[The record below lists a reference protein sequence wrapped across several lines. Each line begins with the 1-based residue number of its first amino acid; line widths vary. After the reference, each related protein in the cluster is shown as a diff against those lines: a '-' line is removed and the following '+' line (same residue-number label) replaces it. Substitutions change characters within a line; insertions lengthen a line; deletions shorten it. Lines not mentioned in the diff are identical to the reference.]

1 MSVKKSPSRKLAP
14 AVSKA
19 KPSAANAPN
28 PLPKKEPGRVAPLS
42 VKLVAAGK
50 TPQTPP
56 SAPPQ
61 STAAPQPKTALPSKP
76 IARPA
81 SVGAVVPPVNAPAKS
96 ATKPMVAK
104 PAPVLPTK
112 PAVPPKT
119 AKREIVRRAA
129 AAPTVATPKPM
140 RQPALMIPATLKP
153 KPKAVAKAV
162 RRLPSKAPT
171 ASVVSVAMPSPVPVA
186 ALPAKAPGL
195 SPMSVPKPVPAPNQ
209 PNPASTPQPVKTNK
223 RTSAV
228 KKSQA
233 STTAAPQPPAVPVKV
248 AVPAAAKPVQAE
260 APKPAAKPVQPEAPK
275 PAAKPV
281 QPEALKPAAKP
292 IQPEALKPAAKPIQA
307 EAPKPAAKPVPA
319 EAPKP
324 AAKPVQAE
332 APKAAAKP
340 VQVEAPK
347 PSAKPV
353 QPEAPKAAAKPVQVE
368 APKPAA
374 KPVQAEAPKAAPKAT
389 AKRAKST
396 AKPQIPSILL
406 EGDHAPVQAVSGPGQ
421 RYALGPGVA
430 EPPYTGE
437 EPGDLPDSYG
447 TKRLLLTARD
457 PHWVYAHWD
466 LTREQ
471 QRQFNS
477 LSATGH
483 LTLRVYEVEVGG
495 RLAAL
500 AQVHPESRHWFVHVG
515 KGGMKYVAELGYET
529 LGGQWITVST
539 SGGTLTP
546 PDSLSDDTS
555 VQFAT
560 LPTSIPLPK
569 LAALVKE
576 LALEHVS
583 LVQAI
588 QELRAQGHIRLPAG
602 ASFATHVWTPEQERA
617 LAEVI
622 SMDEVRRVW
631 IGSLEITE
639 LIRRRV
645 AGDLSSQAAAQ
656 ITSPVGAFGSISSPF
671 GGEQKRKGF
680 WFNVNAELIIYGATE
695 TDASVSIGGR
705 KIKLRPDGS
714 FSYRFALPDGQYP
727 LPAVATSADGTDK
740 RWADL
745 HFSRATQYGG
755 EVGTH
760 PQDTKLKP
768 PLTTSL

>member
-1 MSVKKSPSRKLAP
+1 MKTNKK
-14 AVSKA
+14 
-19 KPSAANAPN
+19 
-28 PLPKKEPGRVAPLS
+28 
-42 VKLVAAGK
+42 
-50 TPQTPP
+50 T
-56 SAPPQ
+56 
-61 STAAPQPKTALPSKP
+61 
-76 IARPA
+76 
-81 SVGAVVPPVNAPAKS
+81 S
-96 ATKPMVAK
+96 ATKKAK
-104 PAPVLPTK
+104 AT
-112 PAVPPKT
+112 T
-119 AKREIVRRAA
+119 TA
-129 AAPTVATPKPM
+129 AAPEPQAVPV
-140 RQPALMIPATLKP
+140 
-153 KPKAVAKAV
+153 KAV
-162 RRLPSKAPT
+162 
-171 ASVVSVAMPSPVPVA
+171 VPVA
-186 ALPAKAPGL
+186 A
-195 SPMSVPKPVPAPNQ
+195 KPVKAE
-209 PNPASTPQPVKTNK
+209 TPKA
-223 RTSAV
+223 AV
-228 KKSQA
+228 KPVQPE
-233 STTAAPQPPAVPVKV
+233 APK
-248 AVPAAAKPVQAE
+248 AAAKPIQPD
-260 APKPAAKPVQPEAPK
+260 APKAAAKPVQPEAPK
-275 PAAKPV
+275 AAAKPVQPEVPKAAAKPV
-281 QPEALKPAAKP
+281 QPEA
-292 IQPEALKPAAKPIQA
+292 
-307 EAPKPAAKPVPA
+307 PKAAAKPVQP
-319 EAPKP
+319 EAPKAAAKP
-324 AAKPVQAE
+324 VQPEAPKAVAKPVRPEAPKAAVKAVQPEAPKAAAKPVQAE

-347 PSAKPV
+347 AAAKPVQGKLPKPAAKPVPAEAPKPAAKPV

-374 KPVQAEAPKAAPKAT
+374 KPVQAEAPKAAPKVT
-389 AKRAKST
+389 AKRGKST
-396 AKPQIPSILL
+396 ARPQIPSILL

-457 PHWVYAHWD
+457 PHWAYAHWD

-471 QRQFNS
+471 QRQYNT

>member
-1 MSVKKSPSRKLAP
+1 
-14 AVSKA
+14 
-19 KPSAANAPN
+19 
-28 PLPKKEPGRVAPLS
+28 
-42 VKLVAAGK
+42 
-50 TPQTPP
+50 
-56 SAPPQ
+56 
-61 STAAPQPKTALPSKP
+61 
-76 IARPA
+76 
-81 SVGAVVPPVNAPAKS
+81 
-96 ATKPMVAK
+96 
-104 PAPVLPTK
+104 
-112 PAVPPKT
+112 
-119 AKREIVRRAA
+119 
-129 AAPTVATPKPM
+129 
-140 RQPALMIPATLKP
+140 MIPAALKP
-153 KPKAVAKAV
+153 KPKVPAKV
-162 RRLPSKAPT
+162 GRHLKPKAP
-171 ASVVSVAMPSPVPVA
+171 
-186 ALPAKAPGL
+186 ALPAASLAFPIPDPVTVPPVKAPLL
-195 SPMSVPKPVPAPNQ
+195 SPVSVSNPDTAHNQ
-209 PNPASTPQPVKTNK
+209 PSPAIAPQPVKTNK
-223 RTSAV
+223 KTSAA
-228 KKSQA
+228 KKTKA
-233 STTAAPQPPAVPVKV
+233 TTTAAAPEPQAVPVKAV
-248 AVPAAAKPVQAE
+248 APVAAKPVKAD
-260 APKPAAKPVQPEAPK
+260 
-275 PAAKPV
+275 
-281 QPEALKPAAKP
+281 
-292 IQPEALKPAAKPIQA
+292 
-307 EAPKPAAKPVPA
+307 
-319 EAPKP
+319 
-324 AAKPVQAE
+324 
-332 APKAAAKP
+332 APKAA
-340 VQVEAPK
+340 
-347 PSAKPV
+347 AKPV
-353 QPEAPKAAAKPVQVE
+353 QPEAPKAAAKPVQPV
-368 APKPAA
+368 APKAAA
-374 KPVQAEAPKAAPKAT
+374 KPVQPEAPKAAAKPVQPEAPKAATKPVQPEAPKAAAKPVQPEAPKAAAKPTVQPEAPKAAVKPVQPVAPKAAVKPVQPEAPKAAAKPVQPEAPKAAVKPVQPEAPKEAAKPTAKSASPAAPKAT
-389 AKRAKST
+389 AKRGKSA

-671 GGEQKRKGF
+671 GGEQKRRGF